1 MNYILGASGFLGKHI
16 SQKVRCTAIPHQEIP
31 TTELK
36 QFDNLYYLASYGNL
50 IHQTDISET
59 IKANT
64 LDVAHIIDQAVKYDF
79 KSFIFIST
87 SSVKLKVQ
95 TSYSRAKRA
104 TEEILLAYLEK
115 YNKPVCIIRPFSI
128 TGVGEQKE
136 HLIPKLIHS
145 CMTGEPMN
153 FVGNPTHDFIDVDD
167 IVSGIL
173 NLSEHSARGIFEL
186 GTGKS
191 YSNDQVLEI
200 VERVTGKKA
209 NINRVESMRKYDNEN
224 WVSSNYRARSWGW
237 MPTKSLEV
245 SIKEMYE
252 SAKKTN
258 T

>member
-16 SQKVRCTAIPHQEIP
+16 SQKVKCTAIPHQEIP
-31 TTELK
+31 TTEL
-36 QFDNLYYLASYGNL
+36 QSFENLYYLASYGNL

-64 LDVAHIIDQAVKYDF
+64 LDVAHIIDQAVKYEF

-104 TEEILLAYLEK
+104 TEEILLAYLER
-115 YNKPVCIIRPFSI
+115 YNKPICIVRPYSI
-128 TGVGEQKE
+128 TGVGEQEE
-136 HLIPKLIHS
+136 HLIPKLINS
-145 CMTGEPMN
+145 CMTNEPMN
-153 FVGNPTHDFIDVDD
+153 FVGHPTHDFIDVED

-173 NLSEHSARGIFEL
+173 NLSEHGARGIFEL

-191 YSNDQVLEI
+191 YSNDKVLEI
-200 VERVTGKKA
+200 VEKVTGKKA
-209 NINRVESMRKYDNEN
+209 NINRVDSLRKYDNEN
-224 WVSSNYRARSWGW
+224 WVSTNYRARSFGW
-237 MPTKSLEV
+237 APKKTLEV
-245 SIKEMYE
+245 SIREMYE
-252 SAKKTN
+252 SAKKEN

>member
-16 SQKVRCTAIPHQEIP
+16 SQKVKCTAIPHQEIP

-36 QFDNLYYLASYGNL
+36 PFDNLYYLASYGNL

-64 LDVAHIIDQAVKYDF
+64 LDVAYIIDQAVKYDF

-115 YNKPVCIIRPFSI
+115 YNKPICIIRPYSI
-128 TGVGEQKE
+128 TGVGEQQE

-153 FVGNPTHDFIDVDD
+153 FVGHPTHDFIDVDD

-186 GTGKS
+186 GTGKN

-224 WVSSNYRARSWGW
+224 WVSTNYRSRSFGW
-237 MPTKSLEV
+237 APQKSLEV

-252 SAKKTN
+252 SAQKTN

>member
-1 MNYILGASGFLGKHI
+1 MNYILGAGGFIGKHL
-16 SQKVRCTAIPHQEIP
+16 QKRINATAIPHQKIQTVSFEP
-31 TTELK
+31 
-36 QFDNLYYLASYGNL
+36 FDNLYYLASYGNL
-50 IHQTDISET
+50 IHQTDITET

-64 LDVAHIIDQAVKYDF
+64 LDVAHIIDQAVRHDF

-115 YNKPVCIIRPFSI
+115 YNKPICIIRPYSI
-128 TGVGEQKE
+128 TGVGEQQE

-153 FVGNPTHDFIDVDD
+153 FVGHPTHDFIDVDD

-209 NINRVESMRKYDNEN
+209 NIHRVESLRKYDNEN
-224 WVSSNYRARSWGW
+224 WVSTNYRARSWGW
-237 MPTKSLEV
+237 MPKKSLEISV
-245 SIKEMYE
+245 LEMVRSYE
-252 SAKKTN
+252 KR
-258 T
+258 